1 MFIMKSIVM
10 TGVWMAYFFEFL
22 FNRRNEDRDYAVV
35 YGIYMVISLL
45 VVGLGLRFKKAM
57 IPLIILS
64 YPALETCHILIWRFI
79 AEPLDQRSLEC
90 SKHYTNLQMFKTDFY
105 FNVMFV
111 CQSPI
116 VLVFWYI
123 PVYLVKYN
131 VIMLRSDVDIYHRVF
146 NCFMAI
152 AMACIVFW
160 VLHYRE
166 LGRFFQ

>member
-45 VVGLGLRFKKAM
+45 AVGPGLRFKKAM

-64 YPALETCHILIWRFI
+64 YPALETCHILIWRYI
-79 AEPLDQRSLEC
+79 AEPLDKRSLEC

-111 CQSPI
+111 CQS
-116 VLVFWYI
+116 
-123 PVYLVKYN
+123 
-131 VIMLRSDVDIYHRVF
+131 
-146 NCFMAI
+146 
-152 AMACIVFW
+152 
-160 VLHYRE
+160 
-166 LGRFFQ
+166 